1 MALRDWTIVRILT
14 GIATKIWAASF
25 AALLA
30 CFILYCFY
38 GGLMAFS
45 LLIAAVSG
53 NFKCRGAEC
62 ALVIIESFHFPI
74 GILYQ
79 TQDNLLYHPEQPP
92 HSRVFIP
99 VPSMFGKLCTRR
111 PLPICEMC

>member
-1 MALRDWTIVRILT
+1 MAVRDWTIVRILA

-38 GGLMAFS
+38 GGLMALS

-53 NFKCRGAEC
+53 KVMRQN
-62 ALVIIESFHFPI
+62 I
-74 GILYQ
+74 
-79 TQDNLLYHPEQPP
+79 
-92 HSRVFIP
+92 
-99 VPSMFGKLCTRR
+99 
-111 PLPICEMC
+111 

>member
-1 MALRDWTIVRILT
+1 MALRDWTVVKILA

-38 GGLMAFS
+38 GGLMALS
-45 LLIAAVSG
+45 LLIAAVS
-53 NFKCRGAEC
+53 
-62 ALVIIESFHFPI
+62 

-99 VPSMFGKLCTRR
+99 VPSMFGKFSFF
-111 PLPICEMC
+111 

>member
-1 MALRDWTIVRILT
+1 MPVRDWTIVKILA

-25 AALLA
+25 GALLA

-38 GGLMAFS
+38 GGFIALS
-45 LLIAAVSG
+45 LLVAAVSG
-53 NFKCRGAEC
+53 NIYNMKKILNYF
-62 ALVIIESFHFPI
+62 VINSLIA

-99 VPSMFGKLCTRR
+99 VPSMFGKFLSEK
-111 PLPICEMC
+111 IQGVS